1 MKDETC
7 SLYIPLKKFFFTLL
21 PHVGIGHQD
30 AFKFIQHP
38 SYIKRRKEDYFTA
51 PLYCSY
57 YWFYIQYSLKS
68 LWFILLT

>member
-1 MKDETC
+1 MKDEAC
-7 SLYIPLKKFFFTLL
+7 SLHIPLKKCFFFTLL

-30 AFKFIQHP
+30 A
-38 SYIKRRKEDYFTA
+38 SYMKRRKEDYFTA